1 MRGGR
6 PEKSSRLLDVSGIIT
21 ELQQQSDWDGD
32 GDRRHSIDYK
42 DLLRYNGNTE
52 KASIQALHHEDTV

>member
-1 MRGGR
+1 MRGRR
-6 PEKSSRLLDVSGIIT
+6 PEESSRLLDISGIT

-42 DLLRYNGNTE
+42 DLLR
-52 KASIQALHHEDTV
+52 